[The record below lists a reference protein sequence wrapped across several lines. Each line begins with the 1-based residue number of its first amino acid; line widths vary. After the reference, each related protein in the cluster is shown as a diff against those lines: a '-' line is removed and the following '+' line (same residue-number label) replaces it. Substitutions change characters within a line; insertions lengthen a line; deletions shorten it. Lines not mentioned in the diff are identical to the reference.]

1 MPRSAAIPR
10 ARPDLICSGANDS
23 EYFQAFNINKK
34 SVAIDLR
41 SAEGKA
47 ALGKLI
53 ATADALVNNLRGDL
67 PAKMGL
73 DYKTLSASNPK
84 LVCVH
89 VSAYGR
95 DNERASWPGYDYLMQ
110 AESGLM
116 HLTGEPDG
124 PPSRIGAPSM
134 IDQTTGLTMAVGLLS
149 AVIQARSTGKGCDVD
164 TCLLDVALHQ
174 LGYVATWYLNEGHVS
189 TRQPRSAHF
198 SVAPV
203 QTFPTSDG
211 WVFIMCMTDKFWGE
225 LLAAIGRTDLASD
238 PRFATQ
244 PLRQAN
250 RDALME
256 VDRRRNEAAVDRVLA
271 EAAERR
277 AADRAGARTAAG
289 AGQSVPA
296 GDRDD
301 PHHRPSRQ
309 ARHARALQSDQD
321 QWRAARRRR
330 RVRPMAPTPP
340 PMSARCAPPSAPVV
354 MKLEGI
360 RVIDLSVFLPGPY
373 LTLAMADHG
382 AEVIKIEPPGEGDP
396 GRHIG
401 LSDGPSTVFF
411 RNLNRGKKSVVVD
424 LKDAAQREALLALC
438 ETADVFVESFRP
450 GAVDRLGVGYDAV
463 RARNPRIV
471 YCSISAFGQDSAWRG
486 RPAHDLALR
495 SRERTCSA

>member
-1 MPRSAAIPR
+1 MKPLQGVRIVSVEQFGAAPYGTMLLADLGAEVIKIENAAIGGDP
-10 ARPDLICSGANDS
+10 ARKTGPYLLGENDS
-23 EYFQAFNINKK
+23 EYYQAFNINKK

-47 ALGKLI
+47 ALAKLI

-73 DYKTLSASNPK
+73 DYRTLSAANPK

-174 LGYVATWYLNEGHVS
+174 LGYVATWYLNEGHTS

-211 WVFIMCMTDKFWGE
+211 WVFIMCMTDKFWSE
-225 LLAAIGRTDLASD
+225 LLSAIGRTDLASD
-238 PRFATQ
+238 PRFMTQ
-244 PLRQAN
+244 ALRQAN
-250 RDALME
+250 RGALMDVIDGE
-256 VDRRRNEAAVDRVLA
+256 MKKQPTEFWLKRLNGVLPIAPVLELPQALDSPFLQATEMIHTIGHPAKSDMRVLSNPIKINGERLSQKPCSPYGA
-271 EAAERR
+271 DTADCVGDMRAAER
-277 AADRAGARTAAG
+277 AG
-289 AGQSVPA
+289 
-296 GDRDD
+296 
-301 PHHRPSRQ
+301 SR
-309 ARHARALQSDQD
+309 
-321 QWRAARRRR
+321 
-330 RVRPMAPTPP
+330 
-340 PMSARCAPPSAPVV
+340 
-354 MKLEGI
+354 
-360 RVIDLSVFLPGPY
+360 
-373 LTLAMADHG
+373 
-382 AEVIKIEPPGEGDP
+382 
-396 GRHIG
+396 
-401 LSDGPSTVFF
+401 
-411 RNLNRGKKSVVVD
+411 
-424 LKDAAQREALLALC
+424 
-438 ETADVFVESFRP
+438 
-450 GAVDRLGVGYDAV
+450 
-463 RARNPRIV
+463 
-471 YCSISAFGQDSAWRG
+471 
-486 RPAHDLALR
+486 
-495 SRERTCSA
+495 

>member
-1 MPRSAAIPR
+1 MLLADLGAEVIKIENAAISGDP
-10 ARPDLICSGANDS
+10 ARKTGPYFLGPNDS

-47 ALGKLI
+47 SLGKLI

-116 HLTGEPDG
+116 DLTGEPNG

-174 LGYVATWYLNEGHVS
+174 LGYVATWYLNEGLVS

-211 WVFIMCMTDKFWGE
+211 WVFIMCMTDKFWDE
-225 LLAAIGRTDLASD
+225 LVAAIGRTDLASD
-238 PRFATQ
+238 PRFTS
-244 PLRQAN
+244 PSLRQAN
-250 RDALME
+250 RGALME
-256 VDRRRNEAAVDRVLA
+256 AIDDEMKKQSTAFWLNRLNGVLPIAPVLELPQALDSPFLQSTEMIQTIRHPAKSDMRVLSNPIKINGERLSQTPCSA
-271 EAAERR
+271 YGADTAAYVGEVR
-277 AADRAGARTAAG
+277 ATERAG
-289 AGQSVPA
+289 
-296 GDRDD
+296 
-301 PHHRPSRQ
+301 
-309 ARHARALQSDQD
+309 
-321 QWRAARRRR
+321 
-330 RVRPMAPTPP
+330 
-340 PMSARCAPPSAPVV
+340 
-354 MKLEGI
+354 
-360 RVIDLSVFLPGPY
+360 
-373 LTLAMADHG
+373 
-382 AEVIKIEPPGEGDP
+382 
-396 GRHIG
+396 
-401 LSDGPSTVFF
+401 
-411 RNLNRGKKSVVVD
+411 
-424 LKDAAQREALLALC
+424 
-438 ETADVFVESFRP
+438 
-450 GAVDRLGVGYDAV
+450 
-463 RARNPRIV
+463 
-471 YCSISAFGQDSAWRG
+471 
-486 RPAHDLALR
+486 
-495 SRERTCSA
+495 